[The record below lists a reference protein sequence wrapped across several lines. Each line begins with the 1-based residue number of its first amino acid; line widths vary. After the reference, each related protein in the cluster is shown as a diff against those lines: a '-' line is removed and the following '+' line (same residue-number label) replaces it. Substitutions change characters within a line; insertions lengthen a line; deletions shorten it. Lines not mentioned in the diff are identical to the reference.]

1 MKKQQNNDIL
11 DDNIEILGKDWKKIH
26 KRNKII
32 LIVCAVLVILTG
44 LYFTIFVLLNNKNN
58 DNNNIEEEITVVG
71 TEENTISNIT
81 NANAQTLAMVSVS
94 DTTII
99 IIQKIDSQKVSI
111 PIRIYTP
118 YNAKPELIVGSDL
131 IDSNDNSLILVVQ
144 AADIRSDNQNIL
156 GDFVLKG
163 ESLSNGHSHLG
174 FCAIIDDKIHIGKGS
189 QTAYL
194 DSAIT
199 KQGYFFRQYPLVVNG
214 IQIENKPQHT
224 NIRRALCQW
233 NEKLVVIESAE
244 KITLNNFSQALVNM
258 GVANAINIIGGSEA
272 QGWAITDTNQTISI
286 ANKYR
291 EYQPNRTFLVFKK
304 RL

>member
-11 DDNIEILGKDWKKIH
+11 DDNIEILGKDWNKIH
-26 KRNKII
+26 KRNKTI
-32 LIVCAVLVILTG
+32 LIVCAVIVILAG
-44 LYFTIFVLLNNKNN
+44 LFFTIFVLSKNTPEE
-58 DNNNIEEEITVVG
+58 NNIEEEITVIG
-71 TEENTISNIT
+71 TEENTVSNISNT
-81 NANAQTLAMVSVS
+81 NGQSIATVC
-94 DTTII
+94 DTAIS
-99 IIQKIDSQKVSI
+99 IIQESDSQKVFI

-118 YNAKPELIVGSDL
+118 YNAQPELIAGSDQ
-131 IDSNDNSLILVVQ
+131 IDSNDQSLILVVQ
-144 AADIRSDNQNIL
+144 AADIRGDNQNIL

-163 ESLSNGHSHLG
+163 KTLSNGHSHLG

-194 DSAIT
+194 DSAIA

-214 IQIENKPQHT
+214 IQIANKPQHT

-272 QGWAITDTNQTISI
+272 QGWAVTDSNQTINI

-291 EYQPNRTFLVFKK
+291 DYQPNRTFIVFKK